1 MNRLAFV
8 AVAIV
13 LSVALL
19 PQSASAQ
26 KTSFSIKIGGHGHGH
41 GHHHHH
47 HWRPPCDWYHGCYA
61 PYYPSVQYVYPARPA
76 VTYVVPEPAP
86 TVVIPRVS
94 AATPAREPL
103 AMKQNDLPGARGAEV
118 RVVNPVNSRATVYFV
133 ADQSTEAELAPGET
147 RVYTAQP
154 VVVIE
159 FDRGGDFGSARY
171 RLTEGEHEFVPTD
184 RGWDLVRRTSSSAAN
199 RTAVRKNSLPA
210 ASLR

>member
-8 AVAIV
+8 ALAVV
-13 LSVALL
+13 LSIALL

-26 KTSFSIKIGGHGHGH
+26 KTSFSIRIGGHGHGH
-41 GHHHHH
+41 GHHHHWH
-47 HWRPPCDWYHGCYA
+47 PPCDWYHGCYA
-61 PYYPSVQYVYPARPA
+61 PWYPSVQYVYPRPA

-94 AATPAREPL
+94 AAAPAREPL
-103 AMKQNDLPGARGAEV
+103 AMKPNDLSGGREV
-118 RVVNPVNSRATVYFV
+118 RVVNPANSRATVYFV

-154 VVVIE
+154 AVVIE
-159 FDRGGDFGSARY
+159 FDRGGDFGTARY
-171 RLTEGEHEFVPTD
+171 RLTDGEHEFVATD
-184 RGWDLVRRTSSSAAN
+184 RGWDLVRRSSASPAN
-199 RTAVRKNSLPA
+199 RTAVRKNSLPG